1 MKDPLRAE
9 TVEVISRSPHTIR
22 ASCREVGV
30 SRSSYYRWK
39 ARLEGAP
46 RPARRRRAANALR
59 ARERERILHE
69 ALAQP
74 HLSARQLAYWCCD
87 HAGFS
92 VSESSVQRLLK
103 AHGLLPARS
112 PEQAPAGKEWRHK
125 TKRVNEIWQSDA
137 TRFFV
142 PGWGHYWLV
151 SVLDDYSRRILAWE
165 VVPDIQTPN
174 LARVIQAAVEAT
186 GLAQA
191 PRVLGVEESEAG
203 RPALLTDN
211 GSGYISKVMEQY
223 LRTQG
228 LKHLRARAHHPQTN
242 GKIERMHRTLKEEV
256 TLVIWTAPGEL
267 REAIARFVDYYNSE
281 RYHEALGNV
290 TPDDVYFGRRE
301 QILARRKALQ
311 IRTLVAR
318 REHYRQSV
326 RNQVSEESGTP
337 GV

>member
-1 MKDPLRAE
+1 MREPLRAE

-22 ASCREVGV
+22 ASCKEVGV

-39 ARLEGAP
+39 ARLEGP
-46 RPARRRRAANALR
+46 PQPSRKRRAANALR
-59 ARERERILHE
+59 ESECQTILHE

-74 HLSARQLAYWCCD
+74 HLSPRQLACWCCD

-92 VSESSVQRLLK
+92 VSESSVHRLLK
-103 AHGLLPARS
+103 VHGLCVKRP

-125 TKRVNEIWQSDA
+125 TKRINEIWQSDA

-165 VVPDIQTPN
+165 VVPDIQTPS

-191 PRVLGVEESEAG
+191 PQVLGLEASEAG

-242 GKIERMHRTLKEEV
+242 GKIERMHRTLKEDV
-256 TLVIWTAPGEL
+256 AAVIWTAPGQL
-267 REAIARFVDYYNSE
+267 HEAIARFVSYYNSE

-301 QILARRKALQ
+301 QILARRRALK

>member
-1 MKDPLRAE
+1 MRRELQAE
-9 TVEVISRSPHTIR
+9 TVGVISRSPHTIR
-22 ASCREVGV
+22 ASCKEVGV
-30 SRSSYYRWK
+30 PRSSYYRWK
-39 ARLEGAP
+39 GKLEGAR
-46 RPARRRRAANALR
+46 RPSRKRRAANALR
-59 ARERERILHE
+59 ESERAAILE
-69 ALAQP
+69 QALAQP
-74 HLSARQLAYWCCD
+74 HLSARQVAYWCCD

-103 AHGLLPARS
+103 AHGLLPARA

-125 TKRVNEIWQSDA
+125 TKRINEIWQSDA

-165 VVPDIQTPN
+165 VVPDIQTLS
-174 LARVIQAAVEAT
+174 LAGVIQAAVEAT

-191 PRVLGVEESEAG
+191 PQVLGREASEAG

-228 LKHLRARAHHPQTN
+228 LRHLRARAHHPQTN

-256 TLVIWTAPGEL
+256 TTVIWTAPGQL
-267 REAIARFVDYYNSE
+267 HEAIARFVSSYNSE
-281 RYHEALGNV
+281 RYHEALRNV

-301 QILARRKALQ
+301 QILVRRKELQ

-318 REHYRQSV
+318 REHYRQTM

-337 GV
+337 EV